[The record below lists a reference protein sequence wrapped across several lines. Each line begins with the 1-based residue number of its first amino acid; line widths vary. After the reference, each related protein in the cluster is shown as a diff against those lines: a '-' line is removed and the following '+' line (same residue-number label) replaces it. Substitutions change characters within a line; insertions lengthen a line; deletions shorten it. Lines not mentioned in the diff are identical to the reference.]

1 MFGKF
6 EKLVH
11 IVKCVNQFVDL
22 FISEMLSL
30 FTFIYLL
37 FLKASESYK
46 GYREYRIKSHVI

>member
-37 FLKASESYK
+37 FLKASESYM
-46 GYREYRIKSHVI
+46 GYREYRKINHT